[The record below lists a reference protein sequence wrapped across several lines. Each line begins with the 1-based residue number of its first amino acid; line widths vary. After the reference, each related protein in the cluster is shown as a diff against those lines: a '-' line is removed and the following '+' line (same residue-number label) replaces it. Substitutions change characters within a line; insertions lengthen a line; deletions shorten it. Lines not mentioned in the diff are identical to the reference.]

1 MNVPAWYLPAWAA
14 ACLLAICLLLQYR
27 GGIELFQRRYWR
39 FLLQRWKLISFLVA
53 ASLLTLL
60 APLSNDPTWDRLDAA
75 MMSALT
81 YATAPWAVG
90 TLHRAVH
97 GRAPWPHA
105 WVAACLGLFSASW
118 FYDLYILLRDGA
130 YPVYWLP
137 NLFLSGLL
145 YVCAGLLWNLQWSPA
160 RGVGF
165 QFARPCWP
173 EPDTGTRFARIV
185 WHALPFMIVAVAVI
199 VPFLW

>member
-1 MNVPAWYLPAWAA
+1 MNVPAWYAPAWGA
-14 ACLLAICLLLQYR
+14 ACLLATGLLLRYR

-53 ASLLTLL
+53 AFLLTLL

-75 MMSALT
+75 VMSVLT

-90 TLHRAVH
+90 TLYRAVH

-105 WVAACLGLFSASW
+105 YAAACLGLFSASW
-118 FYDLYILLRDGA
+118 FYDLYILFRDGT
-130 YPVYWLP
+130 YPVYWLA

-165 QFARPCWP
+165 QFAQLHWP
-173 EPDTGTRFARIV
+173 EPDTETRFARIA

-199 VPFLW
+199 VPFLC